1 MDRMIDIKLFAVWL
15 FAILATYLTL
25 EDIELII
32 RIIAYTFVAGF
43 TAYNWWMKHKEKKRT
58 KK

>member
-1 MDRMIDIKLFAVWL
+1 MDRMLDIKLFAVWL
-15 FAILATYLTL
+15 FALIATALTL
-25 EDIELII
+25 ENIELVV

-43 TAYNWWMKHKEKKRT
+43 TAYNWWMKYKEKR